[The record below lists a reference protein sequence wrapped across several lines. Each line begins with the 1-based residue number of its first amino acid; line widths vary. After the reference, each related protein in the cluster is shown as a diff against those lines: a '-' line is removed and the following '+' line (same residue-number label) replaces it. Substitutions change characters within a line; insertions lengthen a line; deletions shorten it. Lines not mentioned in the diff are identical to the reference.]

1 MKSSKLKRFGQQVKQ
16 FAAQF
21 VQSGQALLG
30 QIIPLT
36 ELEQWVREEAGNYR
50 ERNYGPL
57 RTLMLFIEQVMGGIT
72 VARTW

>member
-1 MKSSKLKRFGQQVKQ
+1 MKSGRLKLGQRVRQ

-36 ELEQWVREEAGNYR
+36 ELEQWILEEVGDYR
-50 ERNYGPL
+50 ERKFDPL
-57 RTLMLFIEQVMGGIT
+57 RTLMLFLEQVMG
-72 VARTW
+72 ADHS